1 MFYLFKASLLVFK
14 DCCEWM
20 FTNQGRTSAVTICPK
35 WDQRQFSIVVCNNIS
50 LYGNIAHGALSMHC
64 EIHWEKFPNITI
76 VCFVRLLRGL
86 DLHGPGS

>member
-20 FTNQGRTSAVTICPK
+20 FTNQGRTSAVTVCPK

-76 VCFVRLLRGL
+76 VCFVRLLRGS
-86 DLHGPGS
+86 DLYGPGT